1 MVKTLEEIMNVK
13 YLMAAAMTLGSF
25 SIYANTVTTNISSQN
40 QKLKKDDWGVHLVKG
55 TSSLKIGGR
64 LQGVGAFNTNSGDN
78 DLFLRRGRVN
88 LQYELQNGH
97 RFYMD
102 LRNDK
107 VNLSD
112 SGEGDLQIGDGFYEI
127 PVAASDVIK
136 NVRLFRAKVDVSY
149 TQTSSSKNLLSPVR
163 ANAAEYAANYI
174 VHNRRAN
181 NIQLNGGGKRYSFQL
196 AIADGVQSDK
206 VKAVNSDV
214 SVDSIS
220 KQKLTM
226 GGKFRYFVWGDK
238 APLQETYYQGKNT
251 LSVGFGA
258 FHNPGITF
266 ELSDGDSF
274 TSDRQLYNLE
284 VSYSYRNFRFLTEG
298 FVFAGDLVNLD
309 ERESGTSTGYYM
321 SSEII
326 LGKVAPY
333 ASYSNLDRDRNRAEM
348 SENTATIGVNYY
360 VSGKRQRYGVSFTN
374 RQFEDNLNEPED
386 NEINL
391 YTMLDY

>member
-1 MVKTLEEIMNVK
+1 MMSVKFFVVATLVF
-13 YLMAAAMTLGSF
+13 GSF
-25 SIYANTVTTNISSQN
+25 SLLANTIETNVSNQTQN
-40 QKLKKDDWGVHLVKG
+40 FKKDDWGVHLVKG

-127 PVAASDVIK
+127 PVKGSDVIK

-149 TQTSSSKNLLSPVR
+149 TQTASSKNILSPAR

-181 NIQLNGGGKRYSFQL
+181 NIQMNGGGKRYTFQL

-206 VKAVNSDV
+206 VDAVNSDV
-214 SVDSIS
+214 SIDSIS

-226 GGKFRYFVWGDK
+226 GGKFRYYIWGDK
-238 APLQETYYQGKNT
+238 APLQETFYQGKNT
-251 LSVGFGA
+251 LSVGVGA
-258 FHNPGITF
+258 FHNDGITF

-274 TSDRQLYNLE
+274 TSDRQLYNVE

-309 ERESGTSTGYYM
+309 ERESGTSTGYYT
-321 SSEII
+321 SSEMIF
-326 LGKVAPY
+326 GKVAPFV
-333 ASYSNLDRDRNRAEM
+333 SYSNLDRDRKRSEM
-348 SENTATIGVNYY
+348 TEHTYTAGVNYY
-360 VSGKRQRYGVSFTN
+360 VAGKSQRYGVSFTN
-374 RQFEDNLNEPED
+374 RQFGAELNESED
-386 NEINL
+386 SEINL